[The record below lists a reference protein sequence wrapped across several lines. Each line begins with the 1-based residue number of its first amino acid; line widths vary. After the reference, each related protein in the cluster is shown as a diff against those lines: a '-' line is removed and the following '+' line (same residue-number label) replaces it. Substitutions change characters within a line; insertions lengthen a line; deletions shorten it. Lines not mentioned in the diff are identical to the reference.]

1 MRTREDLQKKL
12 VEIIGNNNVYFQP
25 PSNIQMKYPAIR
37 YQLDSIELQR
47 ADNLNYSKFRS
58 YAITHIYKSLSNEL
72 TDKMI
77 NSFQSIRFVSRMY
90 VDGLYNDRYELIW

>member
-25 PSNIQMKYPAIR
+25 PSNVQMKYPAIR

-77 NSFQSIRFVSRMY
+77 SSFQSIRFVSRMY

>member
-25 PSNIQMKYPAIR
+25 PSNVQMKYPAIR
-37 YQLDSIELQR
+37 YQLDSIELR
-47 ADNLNYSKFRS
+47 HADNLNYSKFRS

-77 NSFQSIRFVSRMY
+77 NSFQSIRFGSRIY

>member
-25 PSNIQMKYPAIR
+25 PSNVQMKYPAIR
-37 YQLDSIELQR
+37 YQLDSIELRR
-47 ADNLNYSKFRS
+47 ADNLNYSKIKS

-77 NSFQSIRFVSRMY
+77 SSFQSIRFVSRMY